1 MKKIIS
7 LLLCILMV
15 FSALPLAAFAAEEA
29 NDPKLTQIIVKQ
41 QKDVKISTD
50 YTGAKSTGIKAA
62 VPNGDDVK
70 YSLFYIDP
78 ETGAETDVSE
88 KISGIAIS
96 GSCAEGEYYL
106 VAFNSN
112 HPEYNVK
119 SESFTLKK
127 HKATVFDKLEE
138 AIAGSMFLSA
148 FTPLGFITVIP
159 AVLLGMVKN
168 AIENMIVNWKISAV
182 K

>member
-7 LLLCILMV
+7 LLLCVLMM
-15 FSALPLAAFAAEEA
+15 FSVLPLSAFAADETYDA
-29 NDPKLTQIIVKQ
+29 KLMPIIFKQ
-41 QKDVKISTD
+41 PKDVKISTD
-50 YTGAKSTGIKAA
+50 YSGAKSTKIKAA
-62 VPNGDDVK
+62 IPSGDAVE

-78 ETGAETDVSE
+78 ETGAETDVSK

-112 HPEYNVK
+112 HPEYSVK

-148 FTPLGFITVIP
+148 FTPLGFITVVP
-159 AVLLGMVKN
+159 AALFSMVKN
-168 AIENMIVNWKISAV
+168 AIENLIVNWKISAV

>member
-7 LLLCILMV
+7 LLLCVLMM
-15 FSALPLAAFAAEEA
+15 FSVLPLSAFAADETYDA
-29 NDPKLTQIIVKQ
+29 KLMPIIFKQ
-41 QKDVKISTD
+41 PKDVKISTD
-50 YTGAKSTGIKAA
+50 YSGAKSTKIKAA
-62 VPNGDDVK
+62 IPSGDAVE

-78 ETGAETDVSE
+78 ETGAETDVSK

-112 HPEYNVK
+112 HPEYKVK
-119 SESFTLKK
+119 SENFTLKK
-127 HKATVFDKLEE
+127 HKATIFDKAEE
-138 AIAGSMFLSA
+138 AISGSLFLSA
-148 FTPLGFITVIP
+148 FTPIGLITVTP
-159 AVLLGMVKN
+159 TVLIELLIDK
-168 AIENMIVNWKISAV
+168 IENMIIERKLATI